1 MLQFTIPWEE
11 SHHVYIHC
19 PDNLKL
25 LLTLAFLLLQVPPGT
40 VVRMKDPLGGA
51 DKALAEVLQDGDRA
65 LLMVGGRGGR
75 GNASFKSGRN
85 K

>member
-1 MLQFTIPWEE
+1 MTTSQM
-11 SHHVYIHC
+11 V
-19 PDNLKL
+19 
-25 LLTLAFLLLQVPPGT
+25 LTLASELQVPPGT

>member
-1 MLQFTIPWEE
+1 MRC
-11 SHHVYIHC
+11 HG
-19 PDNLKL
+19 KL
-25 LLTLAFLLLQVPPGT
+25 TPLLTLAWVLLQVPPGT
-40 VVRMKDPLGGA
+40 VVRMKDPLGKG